1 MKSTVKDLIV
11 HKMCCLQSKTSE
23 EPDDN
28 EGKNYAHF

>member
-1 MKSTVKDLIV
+1 MKVKNLIV

-28 EGKNYAHF
+28 EGKN